1 MGKNTTEVQKARMR
15 LLENRMWVDDNITDL
30 QQEYKNTWVV
40 VQNKAVI
47 DSGQTARELRAKVQK
62 AMEDE
67 TLIIFVPNI
76 IAKPM

>member
-1 MGKNTTEVQKARMR
+1 MENKTTEVQKARMR
-15 LLENRMWVDDNITDL
+15 LLENRIWVDDTITDL
-30 QQEYKNTWVV
+30 QKEYKNKWVV

-47 DSGQTARELRAKVQK
+47 DSGQTPRELKAKVK
-62 AMEDE
+62 KNMEDE